1 MPIPRTSRVL
11 FRQWLQNSSE
21 HMDCHR
27 LSLSTDRV
35 VLRHLHLFHRREWV
49 SHHHPVECA
58 EQRCDR
64 REKCNVI
71 AMPCRAELLWVSA
84 CGQANGITLWRNV
97 TSARLTSN
105 NSNNSNNPVDCQR
118 HQVPYSFQSCVTGG
132 ASFSMYGLFLRYSVP
147 DSVRCC
153 CMDSFFVF
161 QWQKNA
167 KERTTAGKCTFFSLR
182 YRRLRW

>member
-1 MPIPRTSRVL
+1 
-11 FRQWLQNSSE
+11 
-21 HMDCHR
+21 
-27 LSLSTDRV
+27 
-35 VLRHLHLFHRREWV
+35 
-49 SHHHPVECA
+49 
-58 EQRCDR
+58 
-64 REKCNVI
+64 
-71 AMPCRAELLWVSA
+71 MPCRAELLWVSA

-167 KERTTAGKCTFFSLR
+167 KESKQCIGPCHMAPEGQEILQTCCFTAQVKLDSEISEVPSRSRCNQPIRPSFGTSNPSSTLGAQWDLGGTPCQVQRTWRCSKR
-182 YRRLRW
+182 